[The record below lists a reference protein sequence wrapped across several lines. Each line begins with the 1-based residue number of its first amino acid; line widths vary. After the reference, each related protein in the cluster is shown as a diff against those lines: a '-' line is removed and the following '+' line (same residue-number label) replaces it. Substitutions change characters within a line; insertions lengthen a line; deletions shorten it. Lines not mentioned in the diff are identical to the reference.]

1 MHACLAR
8 ILMKINVLS
17 LEQTDTSNRDTNT
30 SISTWQLFYF
40 FDYLKKR
47 ANTRS
52 SIESI
57 LKLSVVAHN
66 SSLLSLACLTILIND
81 DDNTPPH
88 TTMEMKNHA
97 GNQQD
102 KMKESSNSSSELEKK
117 EAAALYAKIVFGI
130 IAYASCSSMMLII
143 NKLAVTFLPAP
154 SVVLF
159 CQLLTSAVA
168 IKLMHE
174 GGLVESDPL
183 IAEKVK
189 PFMLVAIAF
198 LGALYTNVK
207 TLQYANVETFI
218 VFRSSTPIL
227 IAFLDYV
234 FLGRQLPNMRSWL
247 SLMAILM
254 GAIAYV
260 FTDSNFEVKA
270 YTWVMAWFV
279 VFAFDQVYIKFAV
292 DNVKLT
298 PWGRSYYTNLLAV
311 VPVFLL
317 GVVTREHEIL
327 TDFEWSTASIFALSA
342 SCVAGV
348 LMSYSQFLLR
358 GLISATSFTVVG
370 TMCKIGTVIINCMIW
385 DKHAS
390 MEGLIALFICIFSG
404 LFYQQSPLRNSI
416 PTHTRN

>member
-1 MHACLAR
+1 
-8 ILMKINVLS
+8 
-17 LEQTDTSNRDTNT
+17 
-30 SISTWQLFYF
+30 
-40 FDYLKKR
+40 
-47 ANTRS
+47 
-52 SIESI
+52 
-57 LKLSVVAHN
+57 
-66 SSLLSLACLTILIND
+66 
-81 DDNTPPH
+81 
-88 TTMEMKNHA
+88 MEMKNHA

-102 KMKESSNSSSELEKK
+102 NMKESSNSSSELEKK

-317 GVVTREHEIL
+317 GMVTREHEIL

-404 LFYQQSPLRNSI
+404 RRGGGGRLSFLSGWSFGWF
-416 PTHTRN
+416 

>member
-1 MHACLAR
+1 
-8 ILMKINVLS
+8 
-17 LEQTDTSNRDTNT
+17 
-30 SISTWQLFYF
+30 
-40 FDYLKKR
+40 
-47 ANTRS
+47 
-52 SIESI
+52 
-57 LKLSVVAHN
+57 
-66 SSLLSLACLTILIND
+66 
-81 DDNTPPH
+81 
-88 TTMEMKNHA
+88 MEMKNP
-97 GNQQD
+97 
-102 KMKESSNSSSELEKK
+102 SSSSSSGAVKEHQTDAEKK

-130 IAYASCSSMMLII
+130 VAYASCSSMMLII

-168 IKLMHE
+168 IKAMHE

-183 IAEKVK
+183 VAEKVK

-234 FLGRQLPNMRSWL
+234 FLGRQLPNLRSWL
-247 SLMAILM
+247 SLAAILM

-270 YTWVMAWFV
+270 YSWVAAWFV

-298 PWGRSYYTNLLAV
+298 AWGRSYYTNLLAV

-317 GVVTREHEIL
+317 GLVTREHEIL
-327 TDFEWSTASIFALSA
+327 SDFEWSTASIFALSA
-342 SCVAGV
+342 SCAAGV

-404 LFYQQSPLRNSI
+404 LFYQQSPLRNPI

>member
-1 MHACLAR
+1 
-8 ILMKINVLS
+8 
-17 LEQTDTSNRDTNT
+17 
-30 SISTWQLFYF
+30 
-40 FDYLKKR
+40 
-47 ANTRS
+47 
-52 SIESI
+52 
-57 LKLSVVAHN
+57 
-66 SSLLSLACLTILIND
+66 
-81 DDNTPPH
+81 
-88 TTMEMKNHA
+88 MKNHA
-97 GNQQD
+97 AAGGGGGGGASRASHNNAAAVIKQD
-102 KMKESSNSSSELEKK
+102 SHQSEAEKK
-117 EAAALYAKIVFGI
+117 EAAATYAKIVFGI
-130 IAYASCSSMMLII
+130 VAYASCSSMMLII
-143 NKLAVTFLPAP
+143 NKVAVTFLPAP

-168 IKLMHE
+168 IKAMHE
-174 GGLVESDPL
+174 GGVVESDPL
-183 IAEKVK
+183 VAEKVK

-218 VFRSSTPIL
+218 VFRSSTPIM

-234 FLGRQLPNMRSWL
+234 FLGRQLPNPRSWL

-270 YTWVMAWFV
+270 YTWVAAWFI

-311 VPVFLL
+311 GPVFVLGLL
-317 GVVTREHEIL
+317 TREHEIL

-390 MEGLIALFICIFSG
+390 MEGLIALFVCIFSG
-404 LFYQQSPLRNSI
+404 LFYQQSPLRNPI
-416 PTHTRN
+416 PMHTRN